1 MLLTLNPR
9 SSEMTSNVGKID
21 RLIRILLGAALFL
34 WPFVTDYALWDN
46 SLLKYG
52 AMIVGIVL
60 IATSAMKFCPLYR
73 LVGMSTCRR

>member
-1 MLLTLNPR
+1 
-9 SSEMTSNVGKID
+9 MTSNVGKID

-34 WPFVTDYALWDN
+34 CPFVTDYALWD
-46 SLLKYG
+46 SAIMKYG
-52 AMIVGIVL
+52 AMAVGIIL

>member
-1 MLLTLNPR
+1 
-9 SSEMTSNVGKID
+9 MTSNVGKID
-21 RLIRILLGAALFL
+21 RLLRIALGAALFL
-34 WPFVTDYALWDN
+34 CPLVTDYALWDN
-46 SLLKYG
+46 AILKYG

>member
-1 MLLTLNPR
+1 
-9 SSEMTSNVGKID
+9 MTSNVGTID

-34 WPFVTDYALWDN
+34 CPFVTDYALWDN
-46 SLLKYG
+46 SFFKYA
-52 AMIVGIVL
+52 AMAVGIIL